1 MSVVLPRLVGEQC
14 RILYLP
20 ENSNQVILGV
30 AGSGKSVEAAYRA
43 IWISLG
49 HPSDNILVLTV
60 NKEVNNQLRAMIDSY
75 NHNSNI
81 EVSTIYTYFKKI

>member
-30 AGSGKSVEAAYRA
+30 AGSGKSVEAAYR
-43 IWISLG
+43 G
-49 HPSDNILVLTV
+49 D
-60 NKEVNNQLRAMIDSY
+60 MD
-75 NHNSNI
+75 
-81 EVSTIYTYFKKI
+81 

>member
-1 MSVVLPRLVGEQC
+1 MSRGVVSLLRLLTE
-14 RILYLP
+14 
-20 ENSNQVILGV
+20 
-30 AGSGKSVEAAYRA
+30 A

-81 EVSTIYTYFKKI
+81 EVSTIYTYFKKFNE